1 MSLAS
6 TLNTTKSIFNNT
18 AAQSA
23 VVSTNIQNAS
33 NPDYNKRSVSTTVDL
48 YSGAIVLTT
57 QRAQNSAL
65 LKQALT
71 ASTSDSGQQTVLAGM
86 ESVLSLL
93 GGTAYS
99 LSPNAYLTTLRDTLQ
114 TYSQTPGDITL
125 AQSVVSAAQDVA
137 NSLNTMSEGVQS
149 LRLEADAEIANQV
162 GTLNGLLADFKLAN
176 DEVIKLTA
184 LGADSGNAVDK
195 RESLLKQI
203 NQIVGVS
210 TYVTAD
216 NSMALYTG
224 SGSVLFET
232 VPRKVSFNPTAG
244 YDAGTQG
251 NDIYIDGV
259 KLDAGSGANTTA
271 KGSLQALLQLRDDVL
286 PTIQTQLDE
295 TARATI
301 ALFAEKDAGGNPVA
315 GLFTTRDGSAV
326 AFGVNSTIAGLAT
339 SITVASAAVAS
350 PLKLR
355 DGNINSAAVKQNSGN
370 DAGFSTVLQN
380 YISGFDAARDY
391 DGDARLGTRISL
403 LDFTSDSIGWIEEYR
418 STATTAAETTNA
430 MLTRAT
436 EAYSNSTGVNLDEE
450 LILLLDIEQSYKAA
464 SKLLATI
471 DEMLRAL
478 MEAA

>member
-418 STATTAAETTNA
+418 STATMAAETTNA

>member
-71 ASTSDSGQQTVLAGM
+71 ASTSNSGQQTVLAGM

-99 LSPNAYLTTLRDTLQ
+99 LSPNAYLQTLRDTLQ

-149 LRLEADAEIANQV
+149 LRLEADTEIANQV
-162 GTLNGLLADFKLAN
+162 GTLNSLLADFKQAN

-184 LGADSGNAVDK
+184 LGVDSGNAVDK
-195 RESLLKQI
+195 RDSLLKQI

-259 KLDAGSGANTTA
+259 KLDAGSGANSTA

-301 ALFAEKDAGGNPVA
+301 GLFAEKDAGGNPVA
-315 GLFTTRDGSAV
+315 GLFTTKDGSAV
-326 AFGVNSTIAGLAT
+326 AFGVNSVIPGLAT

-380 YISGFDAARDY
+380 YISGFDTAREY
-391 DGDARLGTRISL
+391 DGDARLGTKISL